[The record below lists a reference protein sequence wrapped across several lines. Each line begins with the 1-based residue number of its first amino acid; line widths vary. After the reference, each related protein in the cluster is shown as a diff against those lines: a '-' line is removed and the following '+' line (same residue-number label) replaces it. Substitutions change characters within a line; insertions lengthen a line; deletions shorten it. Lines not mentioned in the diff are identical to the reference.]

1 MLKIS
6 TIIPVYNALEDVKK
20 CLDSLVKN
28 YDFSNELIIID
39 DCSDTETQKF
49 LQVFVADTANVK
61 LLINKENVGY
71 LKSCNYAINHAT
83 GNIIILLN
91 SDTMIPPLFCKKI
104 KKCFEHNPDI
114 GVACPILS
122 NSGHKDY
129 MIPLPWGKDINFMNN
144 LLDRRHVPAYPQT
157 LSCNGSCFCVRK
169 EVFEKIGYFDEIYG
183 KGYYE
188 EVDFCY
194 RAIKAG
200 FLCVI
205 IDNLYIH
212 HKWHA
217 SFNSEER
224 KQLLQKNE
232 QIFLAKWEGFAEKW
246 YKKNG
251 CTHYIYKL
259 QKKIF
264 RHQPLLIQNSHER
277 LKIFLFG
284 IKIFSYKKAQNS
296 DA

>member
-83 GNIIILLN
+83 GDIIILLN
-91 SDTMIPPLFCKKI
+91 SDTMIPPLFCEKI

-122 NSGHKDY
+122 NSGHKDF
-129 MIPLPWGKDINFMNN
+129 MIPLPWGKDINFMNK
-144 LLDRRHVPAYPQT
+144 LLDRRTFP
-157 LSCNGSCFCVRK
+157 LIRK
-169 EVFEKIGYFDEIYG
+169 HYRVTAAAFASEKKYLKKSGILMKFTE
-183 KGYYE
+183 K
-188 EVDFCY
+188 
-194 RAIKAG
+194 
-200 FLCVI
+200 VI
-205 IDNLYIH
+205 M
-212 HKWHA
+212 KK
-217 SFNSEER
+217 S
-224 KQLLQKNE
+224 
-232 QIFLAKWEGFAEKW
+232 IFATG
-246 YKKNG
+246 
-251 CTHYIYKL
+251 
-259 QKKIF
+259 Q
-264 RHQPLLIQNSHER
+264 
-277 LKIFLFG
+277 
-284 IKIFSYKKAQNS
+284 
-296 DA
+296 